1 MYVPSQ
7 LLGRPPRHRYLET
20 GSFVSSASEF
30 PTATWLS
37 ESIEAILAPGTKL
50 KYILYT
56 HSHWD
61 HIGTAGLVYEH
72 FAEDNP
78 TIITSKRIRAK
89 LKARDDRG
97 DPTSIHGN
105 NRGVPI
111 PEKLDEADYRE
122 LQVGGLRF
130 EVQKLH
136 AHERG
141 DLVVFLDKNLPANA
155 AEGIDTS
162 VFFVVDVIFPGWVPF
177 FSVAASSEIGGYYD
191 AMDEILSYDMDVLV
205 GGHLS
210 RMGTKADVQLNKDFY
225 DDVLEGAR
233 TGVTTVSVADV
244 ISGTGVFDPSNPNAG
259 NLWLLNNEL
268 IDRNVD
274 VCEAYVLDSVSR
286 GRDWLAEMGGLDV
299 TLRSQTTVWKM
310 SNAFPEH

>member
-1 MYVPSQ
+1 Q
-7 LLGRPPRHRYLET
+7 
-20 GSFVSSASEF
+20 
-30 PTATWLS
+30 
-37 ESIEAILAPGTKL
+37 
-50 KYILYT
+50 
-56 HSHWD
+56 D

-72 FAEDNP
+72 FAGDNP

-89 LKARDDRG
+89 VKARDDRG

-141 DLVVFLDKNLPANA
+141 DLVVFLDKNLPENA

-177 FSVAASSEIGGYYD
+177 FSVALSSEIGGYYD

-244 ISGTGVFDPSNPNAG
+244 ISGTGVSDPANPNAG
-259 NLWLLNNEL
+259 NLWLINNEL
-268 IDRNVD
+268 IDRHVD

-299 TLRSQTTVWKM
+299 TLRSQCWAV
-310 SNAFPEH
+310 AAYVRIG

>member
-1 MYVPSQ
+1 MFACIQANVVPRAQGSKNKE
-7 LLGRPPRHRYLET
+7 GR
-20 GSFVSSASEF
+20 V
-30 PTATWLS
+30 
-37 ESIEAILAPGTKL
+37 
-50 KYILYT
+50 
-56 HSHWD
+56 D

-72 FAEDNP
+72 FAADNP

-89 LKARDDRG
+89 IKARDDRG

-111 PEKLDEADYRE
+111 PQKLDEADYRE

-130 EVQKLH
+130 EVRKLH

-141 DLVVFLDKNLPANA
+141 DLVVFLDKNLPENA
-155 AEGIDTS
+155 AEG
-162 VFFVVDVIFPGWVPF
+162 
-177 FSVAASSEIGGYYD
+177 
-191 AMDEILSYDMDVLV
+191 YDMDVLV

-259 NLWLLNNEL
+259 NLWLINNEL
-268 IDRNVD
+268 IHRHVD

-299 TLRSQTTVWKM
+299 TLRSQCWAV
-310 SNAFPEH
+310 AAYIRIG